1 MNRPRI
7 LFAHERRGVARAVQR
22 VLEREGFAV
31 EHVAD
36 GAACARRLS
45 DARWEGLV
53 VDVALPT
60 VAGYELVQLARDAG
74 PSAGAQV
81 VVLVASVYRRTSYKR
96 QPTRLYGADDYV
108 EIHHLCD
115 SLPRKLHQ
123 YLGLSPAQLGLP
135 PASALEATE
144 AEAREALRV
153 EGDTRMEEPQAD
165 QRRLA
170 SLIVADMVL
179 YNGDAIH
186 HALDLAEAE
195 AAVGPDLDIARQ
207 LFAQVVRA
215 EGGQVPG
222 DPIGEAFASL
232 MGAMGRGGPT

>member
-1 MNRPRI
+1 MSRPRI

-22 VLEREGFAV
+22 VLEREGFSF
-31 EHVAD
+31 EHAPD
-36 GAACARRLS
+36 GATCARRLTET
-45 DARWEGLV
+45 RWQGLV

-74 PSAGAQV
+74 PAAGAEV

-96 QPTRLYGADDYV
+96 HPTRLYGADDYV

-115 SLPRKLHQ
+115 SLPRKLYQH
-123 YLGLSPAQLGLP
+123 LGLP
-135 PASALEATE
+135 PEPAAETLED
-144 AEAREALRV
+144 EAREALRV
-153 EGDTRMEEPQAD
+153 EGDTRMEEPLAD

-186 HALDLAEAE
+186 AALDLAEAE

>member
-1 MNRPRI
+1 MSRPRI
-7 LFAHERRGVARAVQR
+7 LFGHERRGVARAVQR
-22 VLEREGFAV
+22 VLEREGFAF

-36 GAACARRLS
+36 GAVCARRLS
-45 DARWEGLV
+45 QERWAGLV

-60 VAGYELVQLARDAG
+60 VAGYELVELARDAG
-74 PSAGAQV
+74 PDAGAQV
-81 VVLVASVYRRTSYKR
+81 VMLVASVYRRTSYKR
-96 QPTRLYGADDYV
+96 QPSRLYGADDYV

-115 SLPRKLHQ
+115 SLPRKLYQH
-123 YLGLSPAQLGLP
+123 LGLP
-135 PASALEATE
+135 PVAAVEQTE

-153 EGDTRMEEPQAD
+153 EGDTRMDDPLAD
-165 QRRLA
+165 QQRLA
-170 SLIVADMVL
+170 GLIVADMVL

-186 HALDLAEAE
+186 DAHDLAEAE

-232 MGAMGRGGPT
+232 MGAMGRGGPA

>member
-1 MNRPRI
+1 MSQPRI

-22 VLEREGFAV
+22 VLEREGFSF
-31 EHVAD
+31 EHAAD
-36 GAACARRLS
+36 GVTCARRL
-45 DARWEGLV
+45 DEVRWAGLV
-53 VDVALPT
+53 VDVALPFAT
-60 VAGYELVQLARDAG
+60 GIAGYELVQRARDQW
-74 PSAGAQV
+74 PDAGAQV
-81 VVLVASVYRRTSYKR
+81 VILVASVYRHTSYKR
-96 QPTRLYGADDYV
+96 RPTRLYGADDYV

-115 SLPRKLHQ
+115 QLPRKLYEQ
-123 YLGLSPAQLGLP
+123 LNVPAM
-135 PASALEATE
+135 PAVEQAE
-144 AEAREALRV
+144 AEAREQLRV
-153 EGDTRMEEPQAD
+153 EGDTRMDDQHAD

-186 HALDLAEAE
+186 DAGDLAEAE
-195 AAVGPDLDIARQ
+195 SAVAPDLDIARQ

-215 EGGQVPG
+215 EGTAVPG

>member
-1 MNRPRI
+1 MSRPRI

-22 VLEREGFAV
+22 VLEREGFV
-31 EHVAD
+31 CEHVSD
-36 GAACARRLS
+36 GSVCARRLA
-45 DARWEGLV
+45 DERWAGLV
-53 VDVALPT
+53 ADVALPT

-74 PSAGAQV
+74 PVAGAQV

-115 SLPRKLHQ
+115 SLPRKLYRH
-123 YLGLSPAQLGLP
+123 LGLQPAELGLP
-135 PASALEATE
+135 PMPALMRTE
-144 AEAREALRV
+144 AEARQALHV
-153 EGDTRMEEPQAD
+153 EGDTRLEEPLAD

-186 HALDLAEAE
+186 QALDLAEAE

-215 EGGQVPG
+215 EGGHIPG